1 MKIGYARVSTKDQN
15 LEYQIKGL
23 KEAGCE
29 EVYSEKVS
37 GNAVVRE
44 ELDKAMGI
52 LRKDDTFVVW
62 KLDRLGR
69 RTTEVLS
76 FIEGLEAKGVKF
88 QSISDG
94 MDTSSSMG
102 KAILMMAAVFA
113 ELERNLI
120 IERTMRGLEIAREN
134 GKRPGPKEKVTD
146 EDIEM
151 AITLLDTPDKNGKRR
166 GYAKVAK
173 TLGVSKSTLSRRISG
188 LRDRMDA

>member
-1 MKIGYARVSTKDQN
+1 MKIGYARVSTQDQN
-15 LEYQIKGL
+15 LDYQIKSL
-23 KEAGCE
+23 KGAGCE
-29 EVYSEKVS
+29 EVYSEKIS
-37 GNAVVRE
+37 GNAVERKALE
-44 ELDKAMGI
+44 EAMSR
-52 LRKDDTFVVW
+52 LRKGDTFVVW

-76 FIEGLEAKGVKF
+76 FIEELEAKGVKF
-88 QSISDG
+88 QSVSDS

-151 AITLLDTPDKNGKRR
+151 AITLLELVPT
-166 GYAKVAK
+166 
-173 TLGVSKSTLSRRISG
+173 
-188 LRDRMDA
+188 